1 MSKSYSPAQYAPVE
15 TRDLKH
21 SPNCVFYVNGDSFF
35 PGSRLC
41 ISNRIRT
48 FDGVKEELT
57 KSLFKNSHQTG
68 HVRNIFTPVGGSK
81 VKSLDDLKDGEHY
94 VAALNDKFKP
104 LP

>member
-1 MSKSYSPAQYAPVE
+1 MSQSYYPARNAPIE

-48 FDGVKEELT
+48 FDAVKDEIT
-57 KSLFKNSHQTG
+57 KRVFKNRSQPG
-68 HVRNIFTPVGGSK
+68 SVRNIFTPTHGHKINSI
-81 VKSLDDLKDGEHY
+81 DDLEDGHEY
-94 VAALNDKFKP
+94 VAALNDKFMP